1 VALDVCEALVEA
13 GQLTKAQRDLCLEAQ
28 SRMADIGH
36 QVELAD
42 LVISYGFASQAA
54 VDLALSQQLGGEGPR
69 MVPVQLPGSMMRRLG
84 VVPIGLCGTEF
95 HLSALGSLDVGAQA
109 ELLRELNLSGLDAR
123 RIVHVPRDRAVVMK
137 AIHAVQAVDRALLVQ
152 DLSNY
157 SRDTKNG
164 NLLAR
169 ITKNLLINALQMRA
183 SDIHIT
189 ASPDR
194 LENWIKYRID
204 SVVTPMF
211 LVDPDAMRVIVSRFK
226 QDAGMDFS
234 NSRTPQDGRFSF
246 QMTTGAVDV
255 RVSSIPADTSEALG
269 IRLLDANSILPIP
282 QLFVGHTQVVS
293 RLNAMANGITKDGG
307 ILLVTGPTGMGKSS
321 TLGSFMRA
329 IDRARYRVMTA
340 EDPIENRVP
349 LVIHTQIN
357 EEAGFTF
364 ARALRA
370 MVRQDPDV
378 LMVGEIRDTETAEIG
393 VRIAETGHLLL
404 ATLHTDN
411 VPDSVSRL
419 VGMFSDSYRRVG
431 TMALSSLLRGVLNQR
446 LLPRLCACAKPA
458 SFDPAQMG
466 RLGKSMAYAGETVME
481 RQGCERCNGT
491 GLYGR
496 VALLEA
502 AFWPKDDELRREMA
516 RILLS
521 GQSAAELLRLEG
533 MFYLSREESLWQLF
547 TSGLI
552 DARIVQNVMGE
563 VPGDE

>member
-1 VALDVCEALVEA
+1 MALDVCEALVEA
-13 GQLTKAQRDLCLEAQ
+13 GQLTEAQRNLCLEAQ
-28 SRMADIGH
+28 VRLADIGH
-36 QVELAD
+36 RVNLSD
-42 LVISYGFASQAA
+42 LVIAYGFASQAA
-54 VDLALSQQLGGEGPR
+54 VDLALSQELGGDDLR
-69 MVPVQLPGSMMRRLG
+69 MIPVALPGSMMRRLG
-84 VVPIGLCGTEF
+84 VVPIGLRGTEL
-95 HLSALGSLDVGAQA
+95 HISALGSLDSAAEQ
-109 ELLRELNLSGLDAR
+109 ELLREVKLSGLEAR
-123 RIVHVPRDRAVVMK
+123 TVVHMPRDRAEVMRS
-137 AIHAVQAVDRALLVQ
+137 IHSVQAVDRALLVQ

-164 NLLAR
+164 NLLGR
-169 ITKNLLINALQMRA
+169 IVKNLLINALQMRA

-189 ASPDR
+189 ASPER

-211 LVDPDAMRVIVSRFK
+211 LVEPEAMRVIVSRFK

-246 QMTTGAVDV
+246 EMTRGTADV
-255 RVSSIPADTSEALG
+255 RVSTIPADTSEALG
-269 IRLLDANSILPIP
+269 IRLLDPNSILPMP
-282 QLFVGHTQVVS
+282 QLFVGHPQVVS
-293 RLNAMANGITKDGG
+293 RLDSMANAITKDGG

-329 IDRARYRVMTA
+329 VDRASYRVMTA

-370 MVRQDPDV
+370 IVRQDPDV
-378 LMVGEIRDTETAEIG
+378 LMVGEVRDTETAEIA

-411 VPDSVSRL
+411 VPDSVTRL

-431 TMALSSLLRGVLNQR
+431 TMALASLLRGVLNQR
-446 LLPRLCACAKPA
+446 LLPRLCVCAKPV
-458 SFDPAQMG
+458 SFDKARMG
-466 RLGKSMAYAGETVME
+466 RIGQSMAYSGQTVME
-481 RQGCERCNGT
+481 RVGCERCNGT

-502 AFWPKDDELRREMA
+502 AFWPKDDDLRREMA
-516 RILLS
+516 RLLLS
-521 GQSAAELLRLEG
+521 GQPATELLRLDK
-533 MFYLSREESLWQLF
+533 MFYLSREESLWQLYMN
-547 TSGLI
+547 GLV
-552 DARIVQNVMGE
+552 DARVVQNVMGE
-563 VPGDE
+563 AI